1 MNLVVKRLG
10 VMGGTFDP
18 IHLGHLIAASEALHE
33 FKLDRVMFVPTG
45 RPWQKRS
52 FADAEDRFQ
61 MTVLGAAS
69 NPRFAV
75 SRMEIDR
82 VGPTYTVDTMRVL
95 RDFHGEDARLFFII
109 GADAVLRLGT
119 WRGVEGL
126 EELAEV
132 IAVTRPGF
140 DLAGLEPEP
149 GWPAVHSMAMP
160 PIDISSSDIRE
171 RVRSGR
177 PIDYLV
183 PRVVGQYV
191 RAHGLYMEPVERQ
204 TARA

>member
-1 MNLVVKRLG
+1 
-10 VMGGTFDP
+10 MGGTFDP
-18 IHLGHLIAASEALHE
+18 IHLGHLIAASEALYE
-33 FKLDRVMFVPTG
+33 FELDRVMFVPTG

-69 NPRFAV
+69 NSRFAV

-119 WRGVEGL
+119 WRGVEAL

-140 DLAGLEPEP
+140 DLAELKPQP
-149 GWPAVHSMAMP
+149 GWPAVRSMDMP
-160 PIDISSSDIRE
+160 PVGISSSDIRE

-183 PRVVGQYV
+183 PRVVGRYV
-191 RAHGLYMEPVERQ
+191 RKHGLYMGPLEGEG
-204 TARA
+204 AGA

>member
-1 MNLVVKRLG
+1 
-10 VMGGTFDP
+10 
-18 IHLGHLIAASEALHE
+18 
-33 FKLDRVMFVPTG
+33 MFVPTG

-95 RDFHGEDARLFFII
+95 KDFHGEEAELFFII

-119 WRGVEGL
+119 WRGIEAL
-126 EELAEV
+126 EELAEI

-140 DLAGLEPEP
+140 DLAELKPRP
-149 GWPAVHSMAMP
+149 GWPEVRFMAMP

-183 PRVVGQYV
+183 PRVVGHYV
-191 RAHGLYMEPVERQ
+191 RTHGLYMGPLEPEP
-204 TARA
+204 AGA